1 MKKTNLKLTLIIP
14 LIGWFFAG
22 AFAHAGDIVGT
33 VMDTNTGGFLP
44 GASVELVGTGRTTT
58 SNSDGVYRFN
68 NVPSGSY
75 EVEVRYLGFDTVIDP
90 VEVPATGTQTVLTR
104 MGLEIQELPAF
115 QVEGYLEG
123 RIRALQQ
130 KKSSTNT
137 MDIISADSVGS
148 LPDRNVADA
157 LSRLPGVNVTL
168 NNGEGQFVVIRG
180 IDPNLNNVTLNGAN
194 MAAPGVD
201 GRSGR
206 SMPLDVIGSAQ
217 ISQLEVIKT
226 VTPDMDGNSL
236 GGTINIVS
244 ASAWDREEGYFFFSG
259 EVGYAER
266 AEDLLYGLEATW
278 ADRLGA
284 NKDWGLALAAS
295 YSFRPIQVDE
305 LKVGW
310 NDEDGFWFPEQPE
323 IVPTWAERERIGIN
337 GNLEFRP
344 DEDTEFYV
352 RAIYNEFKEEEN
364 LEEHI
369 FEIRDVSTISATSG
383 TSDRVRIERREK
395 EEVTE
400 QTLFNISVGGRKRF
414 GNWTITPEITYSY
427 AEEFNPQLDWAQWR
441 GEYRDRSGNPAEGIS
456 DIVTWD
462 RSEYLFDF
470 NLHPITNTDL
480 SPMELRRFRIED
492 STVEEKTWTPKIDFQ
507 YDIDDWGGGQGFV
520 KFGVKYITR
529 ERSVDDNSFRF
540 NNLNADTVMAEYG
553 PHDAGYMLLDQYD
566 TGLLI
571 NWENTFTAFDR
582 FVADS
587 SIAEFPTESASNSVE
602 DDYDFEED
610 ILAVYGYGNY
620 SIGKWNFIAGFRY
633 EHTDVAVGANEY
645 REDERDNADDGFVI
659 TPIEPIEIDY
669 DHWFPNIQ
677 ARYSF
682 SDYLIGRASF
692 TYTVG
697 RPAFEDSAPITAR
710 ELEILGT
717 PVDPAFP
724 FVGEVEIG
732 RPDLEAYESWNID
745 VGLEYYLPEGAG
757 AFTAAIFHKDISN
770 PIFSFEGEGENVT
783 WNGDGYETLEFGGV
797 DNAKSGKVSG
807 LELGMQ
813 LPFRFADAP
822 WDGFGLDANVT
833 LITSE
838 AVVEDVNLFLLEGVV
853 DINRTG
859 DEFPFF
865 RQPDLI
871 YNVALYY
878 EKYKFSA
885 KLAYQY
891 QAEQITEIGGNLDE
905 DIWRD
910 SQAQLDFQASYRI
923 SDGWKVFFNVKNL
936 TDEEEKFYFGTADR
950 VFGYQ
955 KYGRIFRFGVNFDY

>member
-1 MKKTNLKLTLIIP
+1 MKMTNLRLHLIIP
-14 LIGWFFAG
+14 LFGWFLAG
-22 AFAHAGDIVGT
+22 GLAYAGNIIGT
-33 VMDTNTGGFLP
+33 VMDTNSGGFLP

-58 SNSDGVYRFN
+58 TNADGVYRFN
-68 NVPSGSY
+68 NVPAGSY
-75 EVEVRYLGFDTVIDP
+75 EIVVRYLGFDTVTDP
-90 VEVPATGTQTVLTR
+90 VQVPATGTQTVLNR
-104 MGLEIQELPAF
+104 MGEEIQELDAF

-130 KKSSTNT
+130 KKTSTNT

-157 LSRLPGVNVTL
+157 LSRLPGVNITL
-168 NNGEGQFVVIRG
+168 DNGEGKFVVIRG

-194 MAAPGVD
+194 VAAPGVN

-244 ASAWDREEGYFFFSG
+244 ASAWDREDDFVFVSG

-278 ADRLGA
+278 ANRLGA
-284 NKDWGLALAAS
+284 NQDWGLALSAS

-310 NDEDGFWFPEQPE
+310 NDENGIWFPEQPE
-323 IVPTWAERERIGIN
+323 FVPTWAERERIGIN
-337 GNLEFRP
+337 GNLEYRP
-344 DEDTEFYV
+344 DEDSEFYV
-352 RAIYNEFKEEEN
+352 RAIYNEFKEDEN

-369 FEIRDVSTISATSG
+369 YEIRNVGTISATGG
-383 TSDRVRIERREK
+383 TSDRVRVERREK
-395 EEVTE
+395 EETTE
-400 QTLFNISVGGRKRF
+400 QTLFNISVGGSKRF
-414 GNWTITPEITYSY
+414 GNWTISPELTYSY
-427 AEEFNPQLDWAQWR
+427 AEEFNPLLNWAQWR

-456 DIVTWD
+456 NIVTWD
-462 RSEYLFDF
+462 TSEYLFDF
-470 NLHPITNTDL
+470 ELHPITHTDL

-507 YDIDDWGGGQGFV
+507 YDYDDWGGGNGFV

-529 ERSVDDNSFRF
+529 ERFVDDNSFRF
-540 NNLNADTVMAEYG
+540 NNLNADTIMSEYG
-553 PHDAGYMLLDQYD
+553 PHDAGYRVLDKYD
-566 TGLLI
+566 TGLLV
-571 NWENTFTAFDR
+571 NWENTFQAFDR
-582 FVADS
+582 FIADG

-610 ILAVYGYGNY
+610 ILALYGFTSYN
-620 SIGKWNFIAGFRY
+620 IGKWNFIAGARY
-633 EHTDVAVGANEY
+633 EQTDVTVGANEY
-645 REDERDNADDGFVI
+645 REDERDGQDFVI
-659 TPIEPIEIDY
+659 SPIDPIEIDY
-669 DHWFPNIQ
+669 NHFFPNVQ

-682 SDYLIGRASF
+682 SEYLIGRTSI

-697 RPAFEDSAPITAR
+697 RPAFEDSAPITSR
-710 ELEILGT
+710 ELQILAV
-717 PVDPAFP
+717 PLDPAFP
-724 FVGEVEIG
+724 FEGEVEIG

-745 VGLEYYLPEGAG
+745 VGLEYYLPDGAG
-757 AFTAAIFHKDISN
+757 AFTAAVFHKDISN
-770 PIFSFEGEGENVT
+770 PIFQFEGRGENVT
-783 WNGDGYETLEFGGV
+783 WNGDGYEELQFGGV

-813 LPFRFADAP
+813 LPFRFAEAP
-822 WDGFGLDANVT
+822 FDGFGLDANVT
-833 LITSE
+833 FITSE
-838 AVVEDVNLFLLEGVV
+838 AVIEDVNLYLLDGVV

-859 DEFPFF
+859 DDFPFF

-871 YNVALYY
+871 YNIALYY
-878 EKYKFSA
+878 EKYGWSA

-891 QAEQITEIGGNLDE
+891 QDKQIAEIGGNVDE

-910 SQAQLDFQASYRI
+910 SQAQLDFQASYRLN
-923 SDGWKVFFNVKNL
+923 DQWKFFFNVKNL
-936 TDEEEKFYFGTADR
+936 TDEEEKFYYGSPDR
-950 VFGYQ
+950 VFGYEA
-955 KYGRIFRFGVNFDY
+955 YGRIFRFGINFDN